1 MARRKSR
8 RRDWR
13 MILFFALSL
22 LIILSMALGY
32 ILLPLAN

>member
-1 MARRKSR
+1 
-8 RRDWR
+8 